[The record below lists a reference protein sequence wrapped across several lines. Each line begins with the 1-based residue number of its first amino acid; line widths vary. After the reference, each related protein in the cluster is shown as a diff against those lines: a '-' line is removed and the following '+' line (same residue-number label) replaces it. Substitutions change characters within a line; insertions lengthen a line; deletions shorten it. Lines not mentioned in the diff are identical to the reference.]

1 MRFAAT
7 NRRASAVNWITLSH
21 LYDLPMKTQLSKQIS
36 IAKHI
41 IDGTVTIDSVDEFQG
56 MLQIFPNDPAL
67 RRSYADLLTR
77 KQASEAVTI
86 KVLGSIVWS
95 KEVYDENGKTIALGI
110 RFEEMSPQ
118 MSGLLMVFAN
128 LLNTSS

>member
-7 NRRASAVNWITLSH
+7 NRGASAVNWITLSH

-95 KEVYDENGKTIALGI
+95 KEVYDENGKSIALGI

-118 MSGLLMVFAN
+118 MSGLLMVLAN